1 MVHLIFSMISNIDIP
16 YEPNYID
23 KRVAEHIATTN
34 ILSSE
39 QNVPKHL
46 NIHTYLGI
54 YNVTTSF

>member
-1 MVHLIFSMISNIDIP
+1 MWFLVWFQTFDIP
-16 YEPNYID
+16 YKPN
-23 KRVAEHIATTN
+23 KRVAEHIATAN